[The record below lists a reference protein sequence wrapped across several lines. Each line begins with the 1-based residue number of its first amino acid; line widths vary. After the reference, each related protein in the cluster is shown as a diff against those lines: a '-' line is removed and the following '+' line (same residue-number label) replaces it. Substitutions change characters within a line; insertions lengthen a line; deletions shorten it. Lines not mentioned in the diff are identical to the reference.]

1 MLRGLIAG
9 IIAAAILASCD
20 AVVTRLL
27 AHDWYPTECCGG
39 WDCAPI
45 TSFDAISDPGNVVTD
60 SLTPNLKTQILGFTV
75 TTIHGTVVVPQNFPR
90 QRSKDG
96 RWHACYKMPSRFS
109 PGKPTLRCLFEPD
122 SM

>member
-9 IIAAAILASCD
+9 VIAALILAACD
-20 AVVTRLL
+20 ATVARLI

-45 TSFDAISDPGNVVTD
+45 TSFGTISDPGDTVTD

-75 TTIHGTVVVPQNFPR
+75 TTIHGTVVVPKGFAR
-90 QRSKDG
+90 RRSLDG

-109 PGKPTLRCLFEPD
+109 PGQPSLRCLFEPD
-122 SM
+122 AM